1 MSMCIAHR
9 LLLSTSEISDA
20 TASMPSPGY
29 FALQHRVAPPR
40 KAYSLTRRLSS
51 HSAHST
57 HFPFSNRFLEVPLHH
72 IQACWGAIPDVLE
85 AALDDGERAGKRN
98 AVGEEQR
105 RLRLREELRAH
116 VPEPRERLVGFREGS
131 HVSTA
136 RFSRKSSAIDAQ
148 PAEARSY
155 SLSWSS

>member
-1 MSMCIAHR
+1 MCRAHR

-72 IQACWGAIPDVLE
+72 IFKRAGVRFRNVLE

>member
-1 MSMCIAHR
+1 MCIAQR

-57 HFPFSNRFLEVPLHH
+57 HFPFSNRFLEVPYNDAGRIHDTIYHYSTPLYYLFPEYF
-72 IQACWGAIPDVLE
+72 GATAD
-85 AALDDGERAGKRN
+85 AAFLCSLLFRT
-98 AVGEEQR
+98 
-105 RLRLREELRAH
+105 
-116 VPEPRERLVGFREGS
+116 VP
-131 HVSTA
+131 
-136 RFSRKSSAIDAQ
+136 
-148 PAEARSY
+148 
-155 SLSWSS
+155 